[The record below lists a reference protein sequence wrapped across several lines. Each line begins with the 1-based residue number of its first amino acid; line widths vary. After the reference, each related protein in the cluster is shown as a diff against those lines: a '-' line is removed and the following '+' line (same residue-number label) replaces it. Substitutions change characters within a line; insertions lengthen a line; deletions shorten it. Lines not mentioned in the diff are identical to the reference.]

1 VHASPRRA
9 RRAGVHPGRS
19 TRDDRP
25 ANISPRTPIRE
36 HQSGKINPRKS
47 VLEHQSANI
56 NPRTS
61 SREGR
66 LKPKVCQWGKR
77 TRPVEPRPRVGLS
90 ARGDVAVAAD
100 VAQRQSIAQGPDQHR
115 KALILRPGE
124 VVPAI
129 TFEFDPHGEIVACRA
144 AEKRR
149 LPCVPGAP
157 VDINELDQGSSA
169 PQKEVGRHPQ
179 TRERSKA
186 RMGAAVESTHEEA
199 FNRIAAEAPRRKA
212 DMVQHH
218 ETHFNRIGPGIGVR
232 RDANAQSGNPAAPA
246 CGITVAGCGQHTL
259 AHASV
264 HSRSRIRLRTGL
276 RMRFVT
282 VPMATTL
289 ERKGP
294 TRPGAAIGTRHE
306 CLRRRR
312 DLLRRARGLR
322 GALR

>member
-1 VHASPRRA
+1 MACTHHRA
-9 RRAGVHPGRS
+9 VRAGLASIREDPLAM
-19 TRDDRP
+19 TDL
-25 ANISPRTPIRE
+25 RTSVRE
-36 HQSGKINPRKS
+36 HQSAK
-47 VLEHQSANI
+47 V

-246 CGITVAGCGQHTL
+246 CGITVDGCPGGALSLTHPSTL

-294 TRPGAAIGTRHE
+294 TRPGAAVGTRHE